1 MPRASA
7 EADAALIDRL
17 RTKFAHIVSI
27 CGVPEIIQEAPP
39 IYLVTLD
46 SPLIHEDMGVV
57 EIVVERDGLRFKPW
71 REA

>member
-7 EADAALIDRL
+7 EADAALIARL
-17 RTKFAHIVSI
+17 RSKFSHVVSI
-27 CGVPEIIQEAPP
+27 CGAPEMIREEPP
-39 IYLVTLD
+39 IYLLTLD

-57 EIVVERDGLRFKPW
+57 EIVVDRDGLRFKPW